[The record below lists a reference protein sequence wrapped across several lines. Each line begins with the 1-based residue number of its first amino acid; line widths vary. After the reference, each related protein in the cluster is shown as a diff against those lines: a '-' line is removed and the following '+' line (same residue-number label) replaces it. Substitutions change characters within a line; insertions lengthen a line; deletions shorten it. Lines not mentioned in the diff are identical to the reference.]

1 MAEKRKM
8 VGRCPA
14 CGSEL
19 AVTRLQC
26 FDCDTVI
33 EGRFETCSFC
43 LLTREQKE
51 FVETFLRAR
60 GNIKEVERELGI
72 SYPTVRN
79 RLDQVL
85 RTLGYDVRVSEED
98 DQADRKRKDILARLN
113 RGEVTPDEAI
123 KLLKQIR

>member
-1 MAEKRKM
+1 MADKRKI

-14 CGSEL
+14 CGSDLE
-19 AVTRLQC
+19 VTRLQC

-98 DQADRKRKDILARLN
+98 EQADRKRKDILARLN

-123 KLLKQIR
+123 RLLKQIR